1 MKRER
6 RFLRSEVP
14 SSIRDDSATKKADI
28 PKERWTVESSATALK
43 SGLDFPV
50 IDPIIFNLAPI
61 CFAFPPFLPFIPT
74 AQNRDFVLIQ
84 IGEGHFLV
92 WVDVFH
98 GNSRNDLMLRNHFK
112 SNSSRMSSILRLR
125 SPAFSKISMTGAFRP

>member
-14 SSIRDDSATKKADI
+14 SSIRDDSGTKKADI
-28 PKERWTVESSATALK
+28 PKERWTVESSAPALK

-61 CFAFPPFLPFIPT
+61 SFAFPPFLPFIPT
-74 AQNRDFVLIQ
+74 TQNRDFVLIQ

-92 WVDVFH
+92 RVDVFH
-98 GNSRNDLMLRNHFK
+98 GEQECCSETAEVIGSGIYVLGPQQLVL
-112 SNSSRMSSILRLR
+112 SL
-125 SPAFSKISMTGAFRP
+125 

>member
-14 SSIRDDSATKKADI
+14 SSIRDDSGTKKADL

-61 CFAFPPFLPFIPT
+61 SFAFPPFLPFIPT
-74 AQNRDFVLIQ
+74 TQNRDFVLIQ
-84 IGEGHFLV
+84 IGEDHFLV
-92 WVDVFH
+92 WVDVLH
-98 GNSRNDLMLRNHFK
+98 GDFDNGLNKGKPGCVARSRLDGSAASSSIQL
-112 SNSSRMSSILRLR
+112 SSRQF
-125 SPAFSKISMTGAFRP
+125 PG

>member
-14 SSIRDDSATKKADI
+14 SSIRDDSGTKKADI
-28 PKERWTVESSATALK
+28 PKVRWTVESSAPALK

-50 IDPIIFNLAPI
+50 IDPIIFNLTPI
-61 CFAFPPFLPFIPT
+61 SLAFPPFLPFIPT
-74 AQNRDFVLIQ
+74 TQNRDFGLIQ

-92 WVDVFH
+92 SVDVLH
-98 GNSRNDLMLRNHFK
+98 GDFDNGTCCFNL
-112 SNSSRMSSILRLR
+112 
-125 SPAFSKISMTGAFRP
+125 G